1 MTLVIFILILL
12 GISLYLFL
20 KDRRFLNKNLKDNLS
35 DELKRGLN
43 ISTNQDSFSKDLETR
58 QNTKQ
63 PSQKILEEMN
73 QD

>member
-1 MTLVIFILILL
+1 MTLVIFILILI
-12 GISLYLFL
+12 GISLYVFL

-43 ISTNQDSFSKDLETR
+43 ISTNEDSFSKDLEMR
-58 QNTKQ
+58 RNTKQ
-63 PSQKILEEMN
+63 ASQKILEEMN